1 MLDQRSTSWVD
12 GEYNWMPEVEQAFE
26 VVRGGQL
33 HGFLAWF
40 LHIYRLFTCLRL
52 ESEGHLEAEEIRRSS
67 GGFWSRRSWKLHTLS
82 FSFAFG
88 KGWVQK
94 CRINRPKTSQNHL
107 RQHRKTKV
115 SELYLSDCHYADF
128 GDLIYETFLVI
139 TRVLPR
145 STVANYKRCKSSTNV
160 SNSWLHAASNSQGCL
175 PVILHIFLG

>member
-1 MLDQRSTSWVD
+1 MLHVSKRRKKLSEKLSVVASFWLAITTPTHYALACGGSDEISARLVIELNFITVNRRLMFDQRSTSWVD
-12 GEYNWMPEVEQAFE
+12 GEYNWMLEIEQAFE
-26 VVRGGQL
+26 VVRGRQL

-52 ESEGHLEAEEIRRSS
+52 ESEGNLEAEEIRRSS
-67 GGFWSRRSWKLHTLS
+67 GGFWSRRSWKLHALI

-115 SELYLSDCHYADF
+115 SELYLSDCH
-128 GDLIYETFLVI
+128 
-139 TRVLPR
+139 
-145 STVANYKRCKSSTNV
+145 
-160 SNSWLHAASNSQGCL
+160 
-175 PVILHIFLG
+175 